1 MHHLHRAVLKRILL
15 AWLAVSLL
23 FLGCALVYGR
33 RKLDAF
39 AADMALASV
48 NQALAPGN
56 DAQPSGPATQSRLKQ
71 LIESRNVVLRFYD
84 AQGRLSSQAIHPD
97 SPHAEAALEPALA
110 PLPRDGHPH
119 FRRFEIVREPYV
131 QWLLPLEGN
140 VATGGGFIEGVMA
153 LDREAL
159 AVLKTSIQVHALTV
173 LGSLA
178 AMALALYPLML
189 TMSRRVFRFANELEK
204 THIEIVA
211 VLGAAVSQRDSETS
225 AHNFRVALYAIRL
238 AEALDRKHVDMRTL
252 IVGAFLHDV
261 GKIGVRDSILLKQG
275 RLTEEEFALMRSH
288 VEHGVDIISRSR
300 WLLPALRV
308 VRAHHERYDGT
319 GYPSELS
326 GEEIPIEARI
336 FSVVDVFDALTS
348 HRPYKEAAPLES
360 ALEVVLEHSGTH
372 FDPAVVSAF
381 HPIAPELYREIHAL
395 SEAELMDRLIRTT
408 DRYHSM
414 FLEEEWRSA
423 LAGTT
428 GSGVP
433 TPA

>member
-23 FLGCALVYGR
+23 FLGCALVYGI

-48 NQALAPGN
+48 NQAMAPGN
-56 DAQPSGPATQSRLKQ
+56 DAHPSGPTTQGRLQ
-71 LIESRNVVLRFYD
+71 RLVESRNVVLRLYD
-84 AQGRLSSQAIHPD
+84 SQGRLSSQTIRPE
-97 SPHAEAALEPALA
+97 PPNAEAILEPALA
-110 PLPRDGHPH
+110 PLPKDGHPH
-119 FRRFEIVREPYV
+119 FRRFEIAQEPYV
-131 QWLLPLEGN
+131 QWLLPFEGDD
-140 VATGGGFIEGVMA
+140 VAGAGSIEGVMA

-238 AEALDRKHVDMRTL
+238 AEAIDRKHVDMRTL

-261 GKIGVRDSILLKQG
+261 GKIGVRDSILLKPG
-275 RLTEEEFALMRSH
+275 RLTEEEFALMRFH

-300 WLLPALRV
+300 WLRPALRV
-308 VRAHHERYDGT
+308 VKAHHERYDGT

-348 HRPYKEAAPLES
+348 HRPYKEAASLES
-360 ALEVVLEHSGTH
+360 ALEVVLKHSGTH

-381 HPIAPELYREIHAL
+381 HPIAPGLYREIHAL
-395 SEAELMDRLIRTT
+395 SESELMDRLIRTT

-423 LAGTT
+423 LAGATV
-428 GSGVP
+428 SQVP